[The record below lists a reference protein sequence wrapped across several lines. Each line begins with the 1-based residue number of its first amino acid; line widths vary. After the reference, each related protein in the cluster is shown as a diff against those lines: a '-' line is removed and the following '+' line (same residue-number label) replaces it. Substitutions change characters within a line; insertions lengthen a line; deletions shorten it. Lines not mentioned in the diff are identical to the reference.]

1 MKRKLLGLLSI
12 FLIIPILGCSF
23 NGSKDDESVQSSTSL
38 TTICD
43 PSIKIVP
50 LNEKTPYIGFV
61 NGNNT
66 TKYKVEFTNK
76 YGKKSYLD
84 SDYYLLRWGSSDI
97 NIVNPNLDKWFVSN
111 GKATITC
118 TYRDYNDNY
127 TDSME
132 VTSLTRVVEKTT
144 NYSHMLYE
152 VNKTYDL
159 LAEFKNTK
167 HKETLR
173 QKCIEVN
180 NLEEQGDR
188 LYEKAIKR
196 LFTIQEDAIE
206 IIKWTNIFEA
216 IETSFDACEN
226 VADCI
231 EEVLMKNS

>member
-1 MKRKLLGLLSI
+1 MRKKEKLNYFDEFIKNAELATKIVKKLREIIEEFEESKMEEKAMELHEIENKADSNLHNLKDYLLKDFLPPIDREDILSI
-12 FLIIPILGCSF
+12 AHQIDNIIDGIDEIIIDMSIF
-23 NGSKDDESVQSSTSL
+23 NIT
-38 TTICD
+38 
-43 PSIKIVP
+43 
-50 LNEKTPYIGFV
+50 YIRPEM
-61 NGNNT
+61 
-66 TKYKVEFTNK
+66 KEL
-76 YGKKSYLD
+76 LD
-84 SDYYLLRWGSSDI
+84 LLVG
-97 NIVNPNLDKWFVSN
+97 
-111 GKATITC
+111 T
-118 TYRDYNDNY
+118 
-127 TDSME
+127 
-132 VTSLTRVVEKTT
+132 
-144 NYSHMLYE
+144 

-167 HKETLR
+167 HKETIR

-196 LFTIQEDAIE
+196 LFTIQEDSIE

>member
-1 MKRKLLGLLSI
+1 MRKKEKLNYFDEFIKNAELATKIVKKLREIIEKFEESKMEEKAMELHEIENKADNNLHNLKDYLLKDFLPPIDREDILSI
-12 FLIIPILGCSF
+12 AHQIDNIIDGIDEIIIDMSIF
-23 NGSKDDESVQSSTSL
+23 NIT
-38 TTICD
+38 
-43 PSIKIVP
+43 
-50 LNEKTPYIGFV
+50 YIRPEM
-61 NGNNT
+61 
-66 TKYKVEFTNK
+66 KEL
-76 YGKKSYLD
+76 LD
-84 SDYYLLRWGSSDI
+84 LLVGI
-97 NIVNPNLDKWFVSN
+97 
-111 GKATITC
+111 
-118 TYRDYNDNY
+118 
-127 TDSME
+127 
-132 VTSLTRVVEKTT
+132 
-144 NYSHMLYE
+144 

-167 HKETLR
+167 HRETIR

-196 LFTIQEDAIE
+196 LFTIQEDSIE